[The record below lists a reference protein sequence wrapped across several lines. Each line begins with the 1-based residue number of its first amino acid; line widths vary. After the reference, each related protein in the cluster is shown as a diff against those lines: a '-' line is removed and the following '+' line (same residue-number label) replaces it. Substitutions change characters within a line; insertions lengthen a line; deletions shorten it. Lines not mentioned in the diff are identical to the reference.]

1 MKILVHK
8 RRSVGLASELREPKL
23 QLHHLLFEL
32 PALPV
37 HGRRELDF
45 ILVGQVT
52 LVQYFKSSFHQF
64 DKTLHVETVHQR
76 LSDVIDLSAGVFTAR
91 VFQEEDVSQCHLRR
105 SGGQVN
111 DTAIRIL
118 PDSVE
123 LSFDDM
129 GALPNGP
136 ARKLFSAVMGHMLWD
151 DCETFQQWLVSQ
163 RFVRDQNGK
172 LCRNNAVTERQNMG

>member
-8 RRSVGLASELREPKL
+8 NRSVGLVSELRKPKL

-32 PALPV
+32 PVLPLDS
-37 HGRRELDF
+37 RRELNF

-52 LVQYFKSSFHQF
+52 LVQYFKSSLHQPDQTF
-64 DKTLHVETVHQR
+64 HVETVHQR

-91 VFQEEDVSQCHLRR
+91 VFQEEDAGQYHLRR
-105 SGGQVN
+105 TGTQVN
-111 DTAIRIL
+111 NTSLRIL

-123 LSFDDM
+123 LGFDDM
-129 GALPNGP
+129 GTFPNGP
-136 ARKLFSAVMGHMLWD
+136 ARQLFSAVMGDMLWN
-151 DCETFQQWLVSQ
+151 DCETFHQWLVSQ

-172 LCRNNAVTERQNMG
+172 LTWNNCVAEF